1 MKNLSVYANRLLLV
15 MGLAISPYA
24 LFAQS
29 GAAVAGSSV
38 HSIAP
43 ILQKAMPT
51 VVNITASGKVEL
63 VNDPFLRKQ
72 LQQDIPNSQAFKQG
86 LNFNKSGSGVIVD
99 ATHGLI
105 VTNAHMVSQADTMIV
120 NLNDGRK
127 YLARLIGADN
137 DTDIA
142 VIQIQAKKLTALAF
156 ADSNQLAVGDFVA
169 AVGNPFGLQQTVT
182 SGIVSGLHRSNL
194 NIEGLEDFIQTDA
207 PINSG
212 NSGGALINNEGKLVG
227 MNTAILA
234 DDGGSIG
241 IGFAIP
247 SNMVKSVISQLIQY
261 GKVNRGML
269 GVMVQNL
276 NPQLASAFNLTN
288 NQGAIVTEVVPYSP
302 AARIGLQVG
311 DIILRVN
318 GQPVQDNGQVRAIVG
333 LQRIGSPVDLSIL
346 RNGRALNLA
355 TTVASADAMTMQAKR
370 SNPFLY
376 GLTLRDVTQVM
387 NNNEYVQGVSV
398 LTIQPDSLA
407 WSMGLQKGDIIVG
420 ANQKPVRTI
429 HDLEMIASQSKDH
442 LLLRVVSTSGSFF
455 ILLQ

>member
-1 MKNLSVYANRLLLV
+1 MKKLFRPLLL
-15 MGLAISPYA
+15 MGLVALPPL

-29 GAAVAGSSV
+29 GAAVATASI

-43 ILQKAMPT
+43 ILQKAMPA
-51 VVNITASGKVEL
+51 VVNITASGKIEL

-72 LQQDIPNSQAFKQG
+72 LQQDAPNNPAFRQG
-86 LNFNKSGSGVIVD
+86 MTFDKSGSGVVID
-99 ATHGLI
+99 AAHGLI
-105 VTNAHMVSQADTMIV
+105 VTNAHMVSQANTMIV

-127 YLARLIGADN
+127 YLARLVGADD
-137 DTDIA
+137 DTDVA
-142 VIQIQAKKLTALAF
+142 VIQIQAKKLTALSF
-156 ADSNQLAVGDFVA
+156 ADSNRLAVGDFVA
-169 AVGNPFGLQQTVT
+169 AIGNPFGLQQTVT
-182 SGIVSGLHRSNL
+182 SGIISGLHRSNL

-212 NSGGALINNEGKLVG
+212 NSGGALINSEGLLVG

-247 SNMVKSVISQLIQY
+247 SNMVKSVVTQLLQY

-276 NPQLASAFNLTN
+276 NPQLASAFNVSN
-288 NQGAIVTEVVPYSP
+288 SQGAIVTDVVPFSP

-311 DIILRVN
+311 DIILRIN
-318 GQPVQDNGQVRAIVG
+318 GQTVQDNGQVRAVIG
-333 LQRIGSPVDLSIL
+333 LQRVGTPVFLSIL
-346 RNGRALNLA
+346 RHGKAINL
-355 TTVASADAMTMQAKR
+355 TTSIASADAMTAQAKR

-387 NNNEYVQGVSV
+387 NDNQYTQGVSV
-398 LTIQPDSLA
+398 LNIQPDSLA
-407 WSMGLQKGDIIVG
+407 WSMGLQKGDVIVG
-420 ANQKPVRTI
+420 ANQKPVRNLR
-429 HDLEMIASQSKDH
+429 DLEAIANQAKDH